1 MTEPDQADAVATTLS
16 STHATARQRAEAGDL
31 TGART
36 MIEDALAAGELRLGR
51 DDPRLAPLMVDL
63 ATLARK
69 LGNLTE
75 ARNQLRRA
83 YAIIVTAAGPEHATS
98 LSIEGRLAAVIYR
111 LGEPT
116 EAYDWHL
123 ADAGRRVLGTDHP
136 AVRGAQQRLDA
147 SAENPVPPP
156 MLTPP
161 PIGWTDQP
169 GEAASLAEEPGWPEY
184 AEPPGWTEGAGQGWA
199 PPPESAYA
207 PIAAG
212 VYQRQGATSIQV
224 VAPPPPR
231 EQPQIEVWH
240 EPPLASEDISPRQ
253 RRGHGGGVA
262 LVASLGVVVLVAA
275 VVVALQFLHP
285 LTSAPRTATSP
296 PAAGAAS
303 NDAGNTV
310 QGAAQPTPVPTP
322 TAPPPTGVALK
333 DEGGAVTLTWND
345 PSSGRVPFIISVG
358 REGQALLAA
367 SDVPAGRTTATI
379 YGLNDTVNYCFTVS
393 AVWAADKV
401 TPSIR
406 ACTFRLST
414 SATP

>member
-1 MTEPDQADAVATTLS
+1 MSEPDSADAVASTLT
-16 STHATARQRAEAGDL
+16 STHAAARHRAEAGDL

-36 MIEDALAAGELRLGR
+36 MLEDALAAGELRLGR

-98 LSIEGRLAAVIYR
+98 LSIEGRLAAIIYR

-123 ADAGRRVLGTDHP
+123 ADAGQRVLGADHP

-147 SAENPVPPP
+147 SAQNPNPPP
-156 MLTPP
+156 MLTPA
-161 PIGWTDQP
+161 PISWTDHPGDGQP
-169 GEAASLAEEPGWPEY
+169 AVDEPNWPEN
-184 AEPPGWTEGAGQGWA
+184 EGWA
-199 PPPESAYA
+199 PPPESTYA

-212 VYQRQGATSIQV
+212 VYQRQGSTAVQV
-224 VAPPPPR
+224 MPQPARDQPRELWQEPAAPP
-231 EQPQIEVWH
+231 
-240 EPPLASEDISPRQ
+240 ADISPRQ

-275 VVVALQFLHP
+275 VVVALQFFRP
-285 LTSAPRTATSP
+285 STGTPQTAP
-296 PAAGAAS
+296 PAGAGG
-303 NDAGNTV
+303 AGNTV
-310 QGAAQPTPVPTP
+310 QGADQPTPVPTP

-345 PSSGRVPFIISVG
+345 PSNGRVPFIISVG

-367 SDVPAGRTTATI
+367 SDVPAGRTTGTI

-401 TPSIR
+401 APSIR

-414 SATP
+414 SVSP

>member
-1 MTEPDQADAVATTLS
+1 MTEADQADTVATALS
-16 STHATARQRAEAGDL
+16 SAHATARQRAEAGDL

-36 MIEDALAAGELRLGR
+36 MIEDALAAGELQLGR

-83 YAIIVTAAGPEHATS
+83 YAIIVTAAGPEHATA

-123 ADAGRRVLGTDHP
+123 ADAGRRVLGTEHP

-147 SAENPVPPP
+147 SAQNPNPAP
-156 MLTPP
+156 MPTPP
-161 PIGWTDQP
+161 PINWTDQP
-169 GEAASLAEEPGWPEY
+169 SEVPEGQAWPDAQGWPSSQ
-184 AEPPGWTEGAGQGWA
+184 GWSDGEGWA
-199 PPPESAYA
+199 PPPEPTYA
-207 PIAAG
+207 PVAAG
-212 VYQRQGATSIQV
+212 VYQRQGDVQIV
-224 VAPPPPR
+224 PPPPR
-231 EQPQIEVWH
+231 APDDVEVWH
-240 EPPLASEDISPRQ
+240 EPPLSGADIAPRQ
-253 RRGHGGGVA
+253 RRGHGGGLA

-275 VVVALQFLHP
+275 VVIGLQFFRP
-285 LTSAPRTATSP
+285 SSGSDPSTAPG
-296 PAAGAAS
+296 PAGVGS
-303 NDAGNTV
+303 SGNTV
-310 QGAAQPTPVPTP
+310 QGATQPTPAPTP

-345 PSSGRVPFIISVG
+345 PSNGRVPFIISGG
-358 REGQALLAA
+358 REGQALMALD
-367 SDVPAGRTTATI
+367 SVDAGRTTSTI
-379 YGLNDTVNYCFTVS
+379 YGLNDSVNYCFTVS
-393 AVWAADKV
+393 AVWAPDKI

-414 SATP
+414 SGTP

>member
-1 MTEPDQADAVATTLS
+1 VTEADQAETVANALS
-16 STHATARQRAEAGDL
+16 GAHATARQRAEAGDL

-36 MIEDALAAGELRLGR
+36 MIEDALAAGELQLGR

-123 ADAGRRVLGTDHP
+123 ADAGRRVLGTEHP

-147 SAENPVPPP
+147 SAQNPNPPLMP
-156 MLTPP
+156 TPP
-161 PIGWTDQP
+161 PISWTDQP
-169 GEAASLAEEPGWPEY
+169 SEVPDQQGWPGNQ
-184 AEPPGWTEGAGQGWA
+184 GWSDGEGWA
-199 PPPESAYA
+199 PPPEHTYA
-207 PIAAG
+207 PVAAG
-212 VYQRQGATSIQV
+212 VYQRQGDVQV

-231 EQPQIEVWH
+231 APQDIEVWH
-240 EPPLASEDISPRQ
+240 EPPLAGSVIAPRQ

-275 VVVALQFLHP
+275 VVVGLQFFRP
-285 LTSAPRTATSP
+285 SSSSNGPG
-296 PAAGAAS
+296 PAAGNS
-303 NDAGNTV
+303 SNTV
-310 QGAAQPTPVPTP
+310 QGATQPTPAPTA

-345 PSSGRVPFIISVG
+345 PSNGRVPFIISGG
-358 REGQALLAA
+358 REGQALMALV
-367 SDVPAGRTTATI
+367 SVDAGRTTSTI
-379 YGLNDTVNYCFTVS
+379 YGLNDGVNYCFTVS
-393 AVWAADKV
+393 AVWAEDKI

-414 SATP
+414 SPTS